1 VIKLTNALGAEKILP
16 LTMFFK
22 RVPFDIDVPSQPLYG
37 LDGEVRTG
45 KSTLRPRQFVLD
57 GRIYYPGDKD
67 RIEREL
73 DSILSFLMKPP
84 IEVYRQH
91 HHDRFLRAYPLG
103 APQDWIDQGA
113 ELSLQIPMVAPD
125 PYWYGQEVTVTVSG
139 TQTITVEGTA
149 PTYPLITTAGSVSS
163 LVVSNALTGK
173 GFAVSG
179 ATGVIEVDN
188 DERNPSVV
196 VGGVSRLDLISEPWL
211 LNGFELLPGQNQIT
225 TNTPITVTYRP
236 RWY

>member
-1 VIKLTNALGAEKILP
+1 VIRLTNALGAEKILP

-22 RVPFDIDVPSQPLYG
+22 RVPLEIEVPSQPLFG
-37 LDGEVRTG
+37 LDGDVVTG
-45 KSTLRPRQFVLD
+45 KPTLRPRQFVLD
-57 GRIYYPGDKD
+57 GRIYYPDKG

-73 DSILSFLMKPP
+73 DSLLSLLMKPP

-91 HHDRFLRAYPLG
+91 YHDRFLRAYPLG
-103 APQDWIDQGA
+103 APQDWIDDGA
-113 ELSLQIPMVAPD
+113 ELGLQIPMIAHD

-163 LVVSNALTGK
+163 LVVSNALTGQE
-173 GFAVSG
+173 FVVAG
-179 ATGVIEVDN
+179 ATGVIEVDC
-188 DERNPSVV
+188 DKRNLSVT
-196 VGGVSRLDLISEPWL
+196 VGGINRVDLIDDDWVLHSWA
-211 LNGFELLPGQNQIT
+211 LLPGENQIT